1 MKISRAG
8 LGTGK
13 CRNSGKAGHNKRM
26 CQGSSKTVRQSNA
39 TEEPNVSPQAEVE
52 MPTHNTQV
60 SNVSKKQT
68 RCGICREAGHIKI
81 TCTIEAKATP
91 YGSTPAGA

>member
-60 SNVSKKQT
+60 YDHLYSFAVLQLFGQK
-68 RCGICREAGHIKI
+68 RESLCCFKI
-81 TCTIEAKATP
+81 
-91 YGSTPAGA
+91 